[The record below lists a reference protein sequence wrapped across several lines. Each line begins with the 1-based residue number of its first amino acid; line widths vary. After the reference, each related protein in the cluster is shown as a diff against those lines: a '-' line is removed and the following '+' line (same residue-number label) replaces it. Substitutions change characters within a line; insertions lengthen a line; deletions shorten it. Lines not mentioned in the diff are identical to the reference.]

1 MISPAK
7 PTQDKTPSP
16 PRSILLV
23 DDDEMSLFVNRVVVR
38 RTFPDAT
45 VSQLLSAG
53 DALEQLLDPGQTL
66 PDLLIMDVN
75 MPVMDAWDFMEALS
89 GAERDL
95 SGMKLYFL
103 TAEVQP
109 SDQARIEKYDLQDA
123 MRVKPLSEAML
134 AEMAY

>member
-1 MISPAK
+1 MPQDANRSYVIRGGRLLQQDQARPA
-7 PTQDKTPSP
+7 
-16 PRSILLV
+16 
-23 DDDEMSLFVNRVVVR
+23 
-38 RTFPDAT
+38 
-45 VSQLLSAG
+45 
-53 DALEQLLDPGQTL
+53 
-66 PDLLIMDVN
+66 DLLIMDVN

-134 AEMAY
+134 AEMVH